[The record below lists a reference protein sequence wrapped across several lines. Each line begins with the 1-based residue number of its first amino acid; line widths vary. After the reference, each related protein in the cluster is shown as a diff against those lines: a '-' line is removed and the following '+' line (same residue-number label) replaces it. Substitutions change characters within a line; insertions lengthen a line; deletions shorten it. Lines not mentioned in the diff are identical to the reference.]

1 MADIIRITSENA
13 DRLDVIVAGAADVTR
28 SRAAALIKEGC
39 VTADGAVRQKAGFDV
54 KPGMEIEIIV
64 PDAAPAKAVAQDID
78 IEILYQDA
86 DLAVVY
92 KPSGMVAHPAAGNP
106 DGTLVNALLGKLDS
120 LSGIGGEM
128 RPGIVHR
135 IDKDTSGLLLVA
147 KNDKAHLMLSEQI
160 AAHTVDRAYL
170 AILEG
175 RMKTESGFVDVPIGR
190 HPTDR
195 KKMAIVP
202 TGREARTNW
211 RVLEELKGASLVECV
226 LTTGRTHQIR
236 VHMSS
241 KGHPVL
247 GDPVYAHKGMSDKVA
262 GGQLL
267 HAYKLGFIHPT
278 TGAHMI
284 FAAQPEERFLSWYKK
299 LGGGD
304 ADVFAR
310 LTDV

>member
-1 MADIIRITSENA
+1 MADIIRITAETA

-28 SRAAALIKEGC
+28 SRAAALIKEGR
-39 VTADGAVRQKAGFDV
+39 VLADKAVRQKAGFDV
-54 KPGMEIEIIV
+54 KPGMEIEINV
-64 PDAAPAKAVAQDID
+64 PDAAPARAVAQDID
-78 IEILYQDA
+78 INVLYQDG

-106 DGTLVNALLGKLDS
+106 DGTLVNALLNKLDS

-128 RPGIVHR
+128 RPGLVHR
-135 IDKDTSGLLLVA
+135 IDKDTSGLLLIA
-147 KNDKAHLMLSEQI
+147 KNDKAHLFLSEQI
-160 AAHTVDRAYL
+160 AAHTVERAYL

-175 RMKTESGFVDVPIGR
+175 RLKSETGFVDAPIGR
-190 HPTDR
+190 HPSDR

-202 TGREARTNW
+202 GGREARTNW
-211 RVLEELKGASLVECV
+211 CVIEELKSASLVECV

-236 VHMSS
+236 VHMAS

-267 HAYKLGFIHPT
+267 HAYKIGFTHPT
-278 TGAHMI
+278 TGERMLFTAP
-284 FAAQPEERFLSWYKK
+284 PEERFVNWYKK
-299 LGGGD
+299 LGGINVELFE
-304 ADVFAR
+304 A
-310 LTDV
+310 LSL